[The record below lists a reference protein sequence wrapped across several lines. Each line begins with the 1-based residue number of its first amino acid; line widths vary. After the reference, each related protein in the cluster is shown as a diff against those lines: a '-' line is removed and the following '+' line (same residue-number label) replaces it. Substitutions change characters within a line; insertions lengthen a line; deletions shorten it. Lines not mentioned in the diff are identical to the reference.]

1 MNKYMK
7 NIYKK
12 IRWME
17 YERIQKEKALS
28 VYKLIKEK
36 ERKIKLKLF
45 GSLSIITII
54 FITLLKFELNA
65 VIIAGG
71 LLSMSAVYYENII
84 EKEIRRRVTNENM
97 Y

>member
-1 MNKYMK
+1 
-7 NIYKK
+7 
-12 IRWME
+12 ME